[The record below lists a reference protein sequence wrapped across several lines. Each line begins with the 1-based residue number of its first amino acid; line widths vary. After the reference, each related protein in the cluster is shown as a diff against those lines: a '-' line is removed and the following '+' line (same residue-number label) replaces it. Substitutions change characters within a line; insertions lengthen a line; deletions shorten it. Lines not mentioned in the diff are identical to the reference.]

1 MSEAGRFAGL
11 KAGYAA
17 SVSGRKGFM
26 TFVEASVKL
35 FGWGSLVVGTW
46 GLIHPKSLT
55 DLFGDQP
62 ELGRRLGARDVAV
75 GMALLT
81 IPGPLPLGLRMAS
94 DVHDAIRLRQRSP
107 LVAAGAALVALWG
120 AGAIAGSLSAAR
132 TGAGRR
138 PESLGS
144 EVAAH

>member
-1 MSEAGRFAGL
+1 
-11 KAGYAA
+11 
-17 SVSGRKGFM
+17 M
-26 TFVEASVKL
+26 TFVDASVKL

-62 ELGRRLGARDVAV
+62 ELGRVLGARDVVV

-94 DVHDAIRLRQRSP
+94 DLHDAIRLRRRSP

-120 AGAIAGSLSAAR
+120 AGAIAGCVGAASA
-132 TGAGRR
+132 GAGR
-138 PESLGS
+138 SSGS
-144 EVAAH
+144 TRSTRSAVATD